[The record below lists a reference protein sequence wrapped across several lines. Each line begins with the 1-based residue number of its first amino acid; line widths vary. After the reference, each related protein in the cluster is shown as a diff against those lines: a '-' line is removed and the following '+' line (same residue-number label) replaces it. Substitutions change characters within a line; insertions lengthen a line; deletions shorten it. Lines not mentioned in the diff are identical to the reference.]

1 MTFESQLRDCGL
13 KFKLEGRWASGG
25 FELEDGRTHIFR
37 IDVQGNDE
45 LGRTEHDLLLR
56 LGPAKDPARVMLLC
70 KTAGGL
76 PRGGI
81 VVIDGW
87 AYYKVELPSAVK
99 GDLLYREIN
108 THAVIADGL
117 EQVVFGS
124 DDS

>member
-13 KFKLEGRWASGG
+13 KFKVEGRWASGG
-25 FELEDGRTHIFR
+25 FELDGNRSHVFR
-37 IDVQGNDE
+37 IDLVGNSE

-56 LGPAKDPARVMLLC
+56 LGPAKDPARVVLLC

-87 AYYKVELPSAVK
+87 AFYKVELPSSVK
-99 GDLLYREIN
+99 GELLYREIN
-108 THAVIADGL
+108 THAVVADGL

-124 DDS
+124 DAS